1 MALLLL
7 HVAHSLLLP
16 WLTSISTPTPQ
27 WSHYPLTQSTTKL
40 TNSAILLNR
49 SWTNSEEDTRD
60 RMESKSGAT
69 RLHSQKWSR
78 ECPIL
83 ERRAFPRQHSHKDWC
98 FTAHQEHPFKD
109 ITPQWP
115 PCTNGHPNTTFSS
128 ASDGNCSIYI
138 LLLHRV
144 YWTKS
149 MATHELLS
157 K

>member
-7 HVAHSLLLP
+7 PVAHLPAAPTAHQHQHSHVSVKPLLTHSEYHKAHKLGN
-16 WLTSISTPTPQ
+16 STQ
-27 WSHYPLTQSTTKL
+27 QK
-40 TNSAILLNR
+40 LNR
-49 SWTNSEEDTRD
+49 LRGGYKRQDGEQEWSY
-60 RMESKSGAT
+60 K
-69 RLHSQKWSR
+69 LHSQKRSR

-109 ITPQWP
+109 ITPQWSP
-115 PCTNGHPNTTFSS
+115 YTNGHPNTTFSS

-149 MATHELLS
+149 MATHKLLN